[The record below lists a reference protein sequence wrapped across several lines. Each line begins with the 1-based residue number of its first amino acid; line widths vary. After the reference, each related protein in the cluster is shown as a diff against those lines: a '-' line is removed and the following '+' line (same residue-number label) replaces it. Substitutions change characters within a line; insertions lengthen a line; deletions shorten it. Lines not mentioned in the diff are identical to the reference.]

1 MDVHKAL
8 RELYE
13 EKRRL
18 DEAIERMERRL
29 VGVAGKRTPGRRGRK
44 NMGAEERAEVSRRMR
59 AYWEARRAQ
68 RKKERPNGCEESPCG
83 NG

>member
-1 MDVHKAL
+1 MDVHKTL

-18 DEAIERMERRL
+18 DEAIDRLERRL
-29 VGVAGKRTPGRRGRK
+29 LGVAGKKAPGRRGRK
-44 NMGAEERAEVSRRMR
+44 TMGDAERAEVSRRMR

-68 RKKERPNGCEESPCG
+68 RKKERSNGCEESPCG